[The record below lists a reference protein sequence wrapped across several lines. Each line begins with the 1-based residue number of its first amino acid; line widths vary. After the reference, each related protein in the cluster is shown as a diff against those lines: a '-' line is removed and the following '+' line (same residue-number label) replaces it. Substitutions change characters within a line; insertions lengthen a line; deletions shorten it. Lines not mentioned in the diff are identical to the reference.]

1 MKYFI
6 ALDIGAT
13 KILGAIVKNNKV
25 EYKIKKPTQSQAG
38 KVKVIKNIENIIE
51 ELIIWNEKKNKYRK
65 LEKIGIGFAG
75 QIDSK
80 NGIILSTGNFSSDFK
95 QVKLADLLIKN
106 FGVPV
111 KIDNDVKCFMKA
123 EMKSGAGKRLNNAI
137 GLTFGTGIGGAI
149 LMDKKLWTG
158 KNNTAGEVGFMKIAG
173 AWVGSLPKSE
183 NYKKYAWEVVA
194 SGRAWKALET
204 KTNAKKADEIIIN
217 NIVTGLLNLAYIL
230 NPESFIL
237 GGGLIEHKD
246 FVKKIRKEF
255 NKQAPWPWFK
265 KIRIVSADMKDDA
278 ILFGALL

>member
-25 EYKIKKPTQSQAG
+25 EYSIKKPTQSKAG
-38 KVKVIKNIENIIE
+38 KVKVVKNIENIIE
-51 ELIIWNEKKNKYRK
+51 ELIVWNEKKNKYRK

-95 QVKLADLLIKN
+95 NIKLAEILNKK
-106 FGVPV
+106 FKV
-111 KIDNDVKCFMKA
+111 KVQIDNDVKCFMKA
-123 EMKSGAGKRLNNAI
+123 EMKYGVGKKLNNAI

-149 LMDKKLWTG
+149 MMDKKLWTG

-173 AWVGSLPKSE
+173 AWVGALPKSE

-194 SGRAWKALET
+194 SGKAWWLLEK

-217 NIVTGLLNLAYIL
+217 NIVIGLLNLSHIL

-237 GGGLIEHKD
+237 GGGLMEHKD

-255 NKQAPWPWFK
+255 NKQASWPWFK
-265 KIRIVSADMKDDA
+265 KIRIVRAGLGDDA
-278 ILFGALL
+278 ILLGSLL